1 MISAAAA
8 AEAALAVAAAWCAAA
23 WLAEVVRAM
32 PTMPLLT
39 RLLDA
44 ARDATVDAGPGRVAT
59 FKTNMKISYRYYIIF
74 S

>member
-39 RLLDA
+39 RLPDA

-59 FKTNMKISYRYYIIF
+59 FKTNRMFEVRGHG
-74 S
+74 